1 MNIINILEENA
12 QLFAKSP
19 AVIDCNNNRCL
30 NYGDLWHKVNAAAY
44 GLMSIGVGA
53 GDRVA
58 LYLNN
63 GVEFIIAY
71 LAILR
76 LGAIAVPF
84 NIQLK
89 RCEIKR
95 ILQSSEAKVI
105 IGANKELNQEVKP
118 IRKDVPNLIT
128 TIGVGQHDE
137 ENLIDAKFED
147 LLNEN
152 GTVPKVELE
161 DDQPAAIHFTSGTT
175 GRMKG
180 VILSHNNIAANAK
193 INGHYLLGLNDQ
205 DRVLGVSPFC
215 HVYFFQVVL
224 GPLSVGACAVT
235 IPRSSPKLA
244 LQAVEKYRV
253 THISTVPTMLRYM
266 LNQYRERNYDIS
278 SWRVAG
284 TAATNIS
291 LELVK
296 EIKDTFNVD
305 MFDTYGCTE
314 ASSTITYTRLRHYIT
329 GSVGAPA
336 HGYSVKLLDD
346 QGNEVPVGE
355 IGELVV
361 KGPGIFLGYW
371 KMPEETKEAFT
382 SEGWYKSGDLARQD
396 KQGNLYIV
404 GRKKDVIVS
413 GGYNIYPWEV
423 EEVLLSH
430 PDIEDAV
437 VIGRPDTDL
446 GEIPVGYVILKDKA
460 SLEQKSVLSF
470 CQKRLAKYKCP
481 RDIIFRTAFK
491 RSGSGKILK
500 RCLD

>member
-137 ENLIDAKFED
+137 ENLIDVKFED

-161 DDQPAAIHFTSGTT
+161 DDQPAAIHFTSGTLQNT
-175 GRMKG
+175 
-180 VILSHNNIAANAK
+180 
-193 INGHYLLGLNDQ
+193 
-205 DRVLGVSPFC
+205 F
-215 HVYFFQVVL
+215 YF
-224 GPLSVGACAVT
+224 
-235 IPRSSPKLA
+235 
-244 LQAVEKYRV
+244 
-253 THISTVPTMLRYM
+253 
-266 LNQYRERNYDIS
+266 
-278 SWRVAG
+278 
-284 TAATNIS
+284 
-291 LELVK
+291 
-296 EIKDTFNVD
+296 
-305 MFDTYGCTE
+305 
-314 ASSTITYTRLRHYIT
+314 AS
-329 GSVGAPA
+329 
-336 HGYSVKLLDD
+336 
-346 QGNEVPVGE
+346 
-355 IGELVV
+355 
-361 KGPGIFLGYW
+361 F
-371 KMPEETKEAFT
+371 
-382 SEGWYKSGDLARQD
+382 
-396 KQGNLYIV
+396 
-404 GRKKDVIVS
+404 
-413 GGYNIYPWEV
+413 
-423 EEVLLSH
+423 
-430 PDIEDAV
+430 
-437 VIGRPDTDL
+437 
-446 GEIPVGYVILKDKA
+446 
-460 SLEQKSVLSF
+460 
-470 CQKRLAKYKCP
+470 
-481 RDIIFRTAFK
+481 
-491 RSGSGKILK
+491 
-500 RCLD
+500 